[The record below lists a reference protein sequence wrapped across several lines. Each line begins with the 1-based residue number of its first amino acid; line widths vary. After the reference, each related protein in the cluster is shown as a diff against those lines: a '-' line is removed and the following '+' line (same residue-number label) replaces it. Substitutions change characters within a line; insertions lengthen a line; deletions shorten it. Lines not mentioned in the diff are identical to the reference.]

1 MSSILSFLRP
11 SRRSAVWPLTALLL
25 LALLTLGTTSAAQ
38 TAVARPNPLGQSLR
52 TPEAVA
58 ITATKTDTLL
68 VDVDGD
74 TNPDP
79 GDTLRY
85 SIIVANSGS
94 TDALSTLFTDI
105 TDDTE
110 VTVVGGSLR
119 ATPIGTNDTY
129 TVIGNTHITHPAG
142 TGVLANDVD
151 PDGGSITAS
160 CAPCTTAN
168 GGTVTLNADGSFTY
182 NPPAGFTGTD
192 SFTYTVTD
200 NHLLTDTGTV
210 TFNVANRIWWVDSDA
225 AGAGTGTSADP
236 FQALASAQTASLAND
251 TIFVYS
257 RGANYTAG
265 FVLKSGQKLCGHGA
279 NLATCSGL
287 TAPTGTTFPST
298 STNPTIVN
306 AAGHVITL
314 DQNNTIQGVT
324 LGNSGGAANFALFGS
339 SFGNLTIQTVT
350 INTNNGGLSLATG
363 SATATFTSIT
373 SSGGTNNISLT
384 SVNGNLNLG
393 SGALTGAS
401 GNAVN
406 IVGGTAAVST
416 TATITNT
423 SAKAVNIQSKTG
435 GTVTFGGSIN
445 SVSGG
450 TGITLLNNTGA
461 TITFAGSMTL
471 NTGTNTAFSATGGG
485 TVSALTGIH
494 TITTSTGTGINIR
507 NMTIGVVGFTV
518 RSVTTNGAANGIYL
532 ENNSGSGNFTVVGT
546 GVAGSGGNIQNSTS
560 DGIYLSGVSNVS
572 LNNLNITTTGQHGI
586 FGTLVNNLTLNNMV
600 LSNTGNADNEDA
612 LFFATA
618 GVANVTGNL
627 VLNNVDI
634 SNFLERGLNL
644 LNNSGSLTISINTG
658 SSFSDNHDTFGSTA
672 VSVES
677 TGTASI
683 QLNVDNTTFDNVE
696 GPSVDFRGG
705 SSGTNDA
712 NYTNLTS
719 TNGGGPDNFPS
730 GGGLEVKSQNGA
742 SVTFDITGNLL
753 SNTIEGIII
762 ATAGTTGGDL
772 NGTISNNT
780 ISMDS
785 VAGLGDGVR
794 LSLDG
799 FTGGA
804 GENRTW
810 TIAVL
815 NNSFDLN
822 SVGDDGMQV
831 LNRDHS
837 GNLYLTVEGNTFRE
851 TLSEAFRYF
860 SDEDLGAFS
869 PRGQVRFVNNDL
881 ISIDVDANES
891 EFVGITQDEANTC
904 YHISGNDNG
913 AGGSFGAIN
922 FTITA
927 PAVGQITQASTAALS
942 AANGGS
948 TIAGATPTF
957 GGSCTTPPLPSLAP
971 VVMPS
976 AELPTQQ
983 VAIEEV
989 SASAAEATH
998 NAPAEVVD
1006 TAETA
1011 PVPAIVVATE
1021 TTEAKTTPFAPEA
1034 TTTVGPFTLP
1044 AGEQTTITFA
1054 VVIQNPFPAAQNPIC
1069 NQATISGGNF
1079 SNVLSDD
1086 PDVGGAADPTCT
1098 TVITTII
1105 WDGGGADNNWNTA
1118 ANWNPDRI
1126 PTATDLVIFNGT
1138 SSKNAFVNVPFTIY
1152 ALQVNTG
1159 YNGTIAQATNVFS
1172 ILTDYTH
1179 ASGTMVVSPIAPLTV
1194 GTAMNHTGGTLRQT
1208 LTVNAAN
1215 VPFLTITDGGPNI
1228 RYRGIEVD
1236 TSGNGNNLGNVTVN
1250 VRRVDGTSSFCTLH
1264 GGGSPAYALRCF
1276 NFYALSPAPAVM
1288 RFWVHTSELNGLTP
1302 ASLQPYRNDAGGPVW
1317 NLLSPSTTG
1326 NDGGAFVYTQATV
1339 AEGFGS
1345 ILVGGAAAPTAVT
1358 LQHTATTPA
1367 FPSLILATLLLL
1379 ILTGWAGWRVA
1390 RRP

>member
-1 MSSILSFLRP
+1 MSSLLSFLRP

-52 TPEAVA
+52 APEAVA

-74 TNPDP
+74 TSPDP

-129 TVIGNTHITHPAG
+129 NVIGNTHITHPAG

-160 CAPCTTAN
+160 CAPCTTTN

-200 NHLLTDTGTV
+200 NHGLTDTGTV
-210 TFNVANRIWWVDSDA
+210 TFAVANRIWWVDSDA

-279 NLATCSGL
+279 DLATCSGL
-287 TAPTGTTFPST
+287 TAPTGTTFPAT

-324 LGNSGGAANFALFGS
+324 LGNSGGATNFALFGS
-339 SFGNLTIQTVT
+339 NFGNLAIQTVI
-350 INTNNGGLSLATG
+350 INTNNGGISLATG
-363 SATATFTSIT
+363 TATATFTSIT

-393 SGALTGAS
+393 SGAYTGAS

-416 TATITNT
+416 TATISNT

-445 SVSGG
+445 SLSGG

-532 ENNSGSGNFTVVGT
+532 ENNSGSGNFTVAGT

-572 LNNLNITTTGQHGI
+572 LNFLNITTTGQHGI

-644 LNNSGSLTISINTG
+644 LNNSGSLTITINNG

-780 ISMDS
+780 VSMDP

-1069 NQATISGGNF
+1069 NQA
-1079 SNVLSDD
+1079 
-1086 PDVGGAADPTCT
+1086 
-1098 TVITTII
+1098 
-1105 WDGGGADNNWNTA
+1105 
-1118 ANWNPDRI
+1118 
-1126 PTATDLVIFNGT
+1126 
-1138 SSKNAFVNVPFTIY
+1138 
-1152 ALQVNTG
+1152 
-1159 YNGTIAQATNVFS
+1159 
-1172 ILTDYTH
+1172 
-1179 ASGTMVVSPIAPLTV
+1179 
-1194 GTAMNHTGGTLRQT
+1194 NHQ
-1208 LTVNAAN
+1208 
-1215 VPFLTITDGGPNI
+1215 
-1228 RYRGIEVD
+1228 RG
-1236 TSGNGNNLGNVTVN
+1236 
-1250 VRRVDGTSSFCTLH
+1250 
-1264 GGGSPAYALRCF
+1264 
-1276 NFYALSPAPAVM
+1276 
-1288 RFWVHTSELNGLTP
+1288 EL
-1302 ASLQPYRNDAGGPVW
+1302 
-1317 NLLSPSTTG
+1317 
-1326 NDGGAFVYTQATV
+1326 
-1339 AEGFGS
+1339 
-1345 ILVGGAAAPTAVT
+1345 
-1358 LQHTATTPA
+1358 
-1367 FPSLILATLLLL
+1367 
-1379 ILTGWAGWRVA
+1379 
-1390 RRP
+1390 

>member
-1 MSSILSFLRP
+1 MSSLLSSLRP

-25 LALLTLGTTSAAQ
+25 LALLTLGTTTAEQ

-52 TPEAVA
+52 APEAVA

-74 TNPDP
+74 TNADP

-129 TVIGNTHITHPAG
+129 NVIGNTHITHPAG
-142 TGVLANDVD
+142 TGVLVNDVD

-160 CAPCTTAN
+160 CAPCTTTN
-168 GGTVTLNADGSFTY
+168 GGTVTLNTDGSFTY
-182 NPPAGFTGTD
+182 NPPASFTGNDT
-192 SFTYTVTD
+192 FAYTVTD
-200 NHLLTDTGTV
+200 NHGLTDTGTV
-210 TFNVANRIWWVDSDA
+210 TFAVANRIWWVDSDA
-225 AGAGTGTSADP
+225 AGAGTGTSNDP
-236 FQALASAQTASLAND
+236 FQALASAQTASLVND
-251 TIFVYS
+251 TIFLYN

-265 FVLKSGQKLCGHGA
+265 FVLKSGQKLCGHGVD
-279 NLATCSGL
+279 LAFCSGL
-287 TAPTGTTFPST
+287 TAPTGTTFPAT
-298 STNPTIVN
+298 STRPTIEN
-306 AAGHVITL
+306 ASGHVVTL
-314 DQNNTIQGVT
+314 NQNNTVQGVT
-324 LGNSGGAANFALFGS
+324 LGNSGAAANFALFGTA
-339 SFGNLTIQTVT
+339 FGTLNLQIVT
-350 INTNNGGLSLATG
+350 INTNNGAISLATG
-363 SATATFTSIT
+363 STTSSFTSVT
-373 SSGGTNNISLT
+373 STGGTNNISLT
-384 SVNGNLNLG
+384 SVNGNIIVTTGNL
-393 SGALTGAS
+393 SGAS

-406 IVGGTAAVST
+406 IVGGTAAMSFGTSISNT
-416 TATITNT
+416 T
-423 SAKAVNIQSKTG
+423 AKAVNIQNKTS
-435 GTVTFGGSIN
+435 GTVSFSAAIN
-445 SVSGG
+445 SLGAG
-450 TGITLLNNTGA
+450 TGISLLNNTGT
-461 TITFAGSMTL
+461 TITFNGSLTL
-471 NTGTNTAFSATGGG
+471 NTGSNTAFTATGGG
-485 TVSALTGIH
+485 TLNVFIGIN
-494 TITTSTGTGINIR
+494 TINTTTGTGVNIR
-507 NMTIGVVGFTV
+507 NMIIGASGVTF

-532 ENNSGSGNFTVVGT
+532 ENNSGSGTFTVAGT
-546 GVAGSGGNIQNSTS
+546 GSAGSGGNIQNSTS
-560 DGIYLSGVSNVS
+560 DGVYLSGVSNVS
-572 LNNLNITTTGQHGI
+572 LNFLNITTTGQHGI
-586 FGTLVNNLTLNNMV
+586 FGTLVNNLSLSNMV

-644 LNNSGSLTISINTG
+644 LNNSGSLTITINNG

-696 GPSVDFRGG
+696 GPSIDFRGG

-730 GGGLEVKSQNGA
+730 GGGLQVISLNGA
-742 SVTFDITGNLL
+742 SVTFDIAGNLL
-753 SNTIEGIII
+753 SNTIEGIVI

-780 ISMDS
+780 VSMDS
-785 VAGLGDGVR
+785 VGGVGDGVR

-822 SVGDDGMQV
+822 SIGDDGMQV

-881 ISIDVDANES
+881 INIDVDANES
-891 EFVGITQDEANTC
+891 EIVGITQDEANTC

-913 AGGSFGAIN
+913 VGGSFGAIN

-927 PAVGQITQASTAALS
+927 PAVGQITQPSTAALS

-976 AELPTQQ
+976 ADLPTPQ
-983 VAIEEV
+983 VVIEEV
-989 SASAAEATH
+989 SAVEATH

-1011 PVPAIVVATE
+1011 PAPAIVVATE
-1021 TTEAKTTPFAPEA
+1021 TAEAETTPFAPEA

-1044 AGEQTTITFA
+1044 AGEQTTITFE

-1069 NQATISGGNF
+1069 NQATISGSNF

-1098 TVITTII
+1098 TVITTIV

-1118 ANWNPDRI
+1118 ANWNPDRL

-1264 GGGSPAYALRCF
+1264 GGGSPGYALRCF

-1367 FPSLILATLLLL
+1367 FPSLILATFLLL
-1379 ILTGWAGWRVA
+1379 ILTGLVSWRVA